1 MKIKKP
7 TLPKVKMNM
16 VVGKRQIV
24 LAALVMGLG
33 CAVYLNWEYTKM
45 DTNIDTAVAETGK
58 NYGDAQFVSSEE
70 EDAYFAEAKL
80 SRTKSRDEA
89 AEALSEML
97 ADAELEADQKAELA
111 MKAAELAQS
120 IEIEGKMENLIQAKG
135 FDECMVY
142 YDTDRV
148 DIVVKT
154 DGLTDDEV
162 MQMRDIAIRETSVPG
177 GEHLHCGDQ
186 QLNPGYRRR
195 RAFSVCFFIKIHV
208 PATSLTHLF
217 LYYRLRNTK
226 NMV

>member
-80 SRTKSRDEA
+80 SGTRQRKHSVR
-89 AEALSEML
+89 
-97 ADAELEADQKAELA
+97 
-111 MKAAELAQS
+111 
-120 IEIEGKMENLIQAKG
+120 
-135 FDECMVY
+135 CW
-142 YDTDRV
+142 
-148 DIVVKT
+148 
-154 DGLTDDEV
+154 
-162 MQMRDIAIRETSVPG
+162 QMPSWKPIR
-177 GEHLHCGDQ
+177 
-186 QLNPGYRRR
+186 
-195 RAFSVCFFIKIHV
+195 K
-208 PATSLTHLF
+208 
-217 LYYRLRNTK
+217 RNWR
-226 NMV
+226 

>member
-45 DTNIDTAVAETGK
+45 DTSLETAETSK
-58 NYGDAQFVSSEE
+58 NYGDAQFVSTEE

-80 SRTKSRDEA
+80 SRTRSRDEA
-89 AEALSEML
+89 TEALSEML
-97 ADAELEADQKAELA
+97 ADADLAAEQKAELA

-162 MQMRDIAIRETSVPG
+162 MQMRDIAIRETSVPV
-177 GEHLHCGDQ
+177 E
-186 QLNPGYRRR
+186 NI
-195 RAFSVCFFIKIHV
+195 SIVEI
-208 PATSLTHLF
+208 
-217 LYYRLRNTK
+217 N
-226 NMV
+226 N

>member
-7 TLPKVKMNM
+7 TLPKVKKNM

-45 DTNIDTAVAETGK
+45 DTNIDTVVAETGK

-70 EDAYFAEAKL
+70 EDAYFAEAK
-80 SRTKSRDEA
+80 
-89 AEALSEML
+89 L

-162 MQMRDIAIRETSVPG
+162 MQMRDIAIRETSVPV
-177 GEHLHCGDQ
+177 E
-186 QLNPGYRRR
+186 NI
-195 RAFSVCFFIKIHV
+195 SIVEI
-208 PATSLTHLF
+208 
-217 LYYRLRNTK
+217 N
-226 NMV
+226 N

>member
-1 MKIKKP
+1 MKLWKR
-7 TLPKVKMNM
+7 N
-16 VVGKRQIV
+16 VVVAAIV
-24 LAALVMGLG
+24 LFV
-33 CAVYLNWEYTKM
+33 CVAVYLNWEYTKM

-97 ADAELEADQKAELA
+97 ADAELEAEQKAELA
-111 MKAAELAQS
+111 MNTAELAQS

-162 MQMRDIAIRETSVPG
+162 MQMRDIAIRETSVPV
-177 GEHLHCGDQ
+177 E
-186 QLNPGYRRR
+186 NI
-195 RAFSVCFFIKIHV
+195 SIVEI
-208 PATSLTHLF
+208 
-217 LYYRLRNTK
+217 N
-226 NMV
+226 N

>member
-45 DTNIDTAVAETGK
+45 DTNLEAAETGK
-58 NYGDAQFVSSEE
+58 NYGDAQFVSTEE

-80 SRTKSRDEA
+80 SRTRSRDEA
-89 AEALSEML
+89 TEALSEML
-97 ADAELEADQKAELA
+97 ADADLAAEQKAELA

-162 MQMRDIAIRETSVPG
+162 MQMRDIAIRETSVPV
-177 GEHLHCGDQ
+177 E
-186 QLNPGYRRR
+186 NI
-195 RAFSVCFFIKIHV
+195 SIVEI
-208 PATSLTHLF
+208 
-217 LYYRLRNTK
+217 N
-226 NMV
+226 N

>member
-1 MKIKKP
+1 M
-7 TLPKVKMNM
+7 
-16 VVGKRQIV
+16 
-24 LAALVMGLG
+24 
-33 CAVYLNWEYTKM
+33 
-45 DTNIDTAVAETGK
+45 
-58 NYGDAQFVSSEE
+58 S
-70 EDAYFAEAKL
+70 KL
-80 SRTKSRDEA
+80 SAQSGHEA

-162 MQMRDIAIRETSVPG
+162 MQMRDIAIRETSVPV
-177 GEHLHCGDQ
+177 E
-186 QLNPGYRRR
+186 NI
-195 RAFSVCFFIKIHV
+195 SIVEI
-208 PATSLTHLF
+208 
-217 LYYRLRNTK
+217 N
-226 NMV
+226 N

>member
-45 DTNIDTAVAETGK
+45 DTSIDTAVTETGK

-89 AEALSEML
+89 SEALSEML
-97 ADAELEADQKAELA
+97 AAAELEADQKAGLA

-120 IEIEGKMENLIQAKG
+120 IEIEGKMENLIRAKG

-162 MQMRDIAIRETSVPG
+162 MQMRDIAIRETSVPV
-177 GEHLHCGDQ
+177 E
-186 QLNPGYRRR
+186 NI
-195 RAFSVCFFIKIHV
+195 SIVEI
-208 PATSLTHLF
+208 
-217 LYYRLRNTK
+217 N
-226 NMV
+226 N

>member
-45 DTNIDTAVAETGK
+45 DTNIDTAAAETGK

-162 MQMRDIAIRETSVPG
+162 MQMRDIAIRETSVPV
-177 GEHLHCGDQ
+177 E
-186 QLNPGYRRR
+186 NI
-195 RAFSVCFFIKIHV
+195 SIVEI
-208 PATSLTHLF
+208 
-217 LYYRLRNTK
+217 N
-226 NMV
+226 N